1 MNLFVKPSNKR
12 RAKRAFVAALTSS
25 FLLVLPSCGIPQLRC
40 PQPGA
45 VLPRIYNQGN
55 GWNNFGAAW
64 GRGAISP
71 SSGTANS
78 YNGGGD
84 STDSATNPD
93 DKSTAPE
100 GNAAGAGDKAT
111 DSKSHQS
118 PFSFASFVKP
128 ASSLDL
134 DEAGKLDDGAASSNA
149 TSTDGANSMGDGPV
163 SDGPVSFSV
172 SDNPTSM
179 DNGTGSSN
187 GVTYPVE
194 GVPTLENSAQVAW
207 NNFFDDPFLTR
218 LIDQALSGNQEL
230 LILTEDIQIA
240 ANEVRARRGA
250 YFPFIT
256 LGAGAGLE
264 KPSLFTPAGAVED
277 QLDVLPGKG
286 FPEPLPDF
294 LTAANLTWEIDIWR
308 KLRNARDAASLRYLG
323 TADGRNYIAT
333 RMIAEVAE
341 NYYELLALDNRLV
354 ILDKTIEIQQNSLT
368 TAERLMEAGHGTK
381 LGVQRFQA
389 EVRKNQSHKLIIQQQ
404 IVEAENR
411 INFLLGRYPQPVER
425 PTVEYIDMN
434 LHALSAGIP
443 SQLLQNRSD
452 IRQAERELQA
462 AGLDVKVARAR
473 FYPTL
478 GISAGVGYRA
488 FNTKYLLTSP
498 ESLIYNVAGDLVA
511 PLFNRAAIKADYLT
525 ANAIQ
530 LQAVYNYQRTILNA
544 YTEVVNHIAKV
555 ENYRQSIEIKKG
567 QLEALV
573 GSVDT
578 ATKLFQSANGEYLD
592 VLLSQRDMMEARMV
606 LVETKQQQLA
616 AIVNAYQALGGG
628 RALVIP
634 Q

>member
-1 MNLFVKPSNKR
+1 M
-12 RAKRAFVAALTSS
+12 
-25 FLLVLPSCGIPQLRC
+25 
-40 PQPGA
+40 
-45 VLPRIYNQGN
+45 GN
-55 GWNNFGAAW
+55 GLA
-64 GRGAISP
+64 
-71 SSGTANS
+71 
-78 YNGGGD
+78 
-84 STDSATNPD
+84 
-93 DKSTAPE
+93 
-100 GNAAGAGDKAT
+100 
-111 DSKSHQS
+111 
-118 PFSFASFVKP
+118 
-128 ASSLDL
+128 
-134 DEAGKLDDGAASSNA
+134 
-149 TSTDGANSMGDGPV
+149 
-163 SDGPVSFSV
+163 

-179 DNGTGSSN
+179 GTATGSSN
-187 GVTYPVE
+187 GVNGSVNTD
-194 GVPTLENSAQVAW
+194 NSAQVAW
-207 NNFFDDPFLTR
+207 NRFFDDPCLTS
-218 LIDQALSGNQEL
+218 LIGQALSGNQEL

-250 YFPFIT
+250 YFPFVT

-264 KPSLFTPAGAVED
+264 KPSLFTPGGAVED
-277 QLDVLPGKG
+277 QLSVLPGKG

-323 TADGRNYIAT
+323 TADGRNYMVT
-333 RMIAEVAE
+333 RMIAEVAD
-341 NYYELLALDNRLV
+341 NYYQLLALDNRLM
-354 ILDKTIEIQQNSLT
+354 ILDKTIELQQASLT
-368 TAERLMEAGHGTK
+368 TAELMMQAARGTE
-381 LGVQRFQA
+381 LAVQRFQA
-389 EVRKNQSHKLIIQQQ
+389 EVRKNQSEKLIIQQQ

-425 PTVEYIDMN
+425 PNVDYIDMN
-434 LHALSAGIP
+434 LHALSVGVPA
-443 SQLLQNRSD
+443 QLLQNRPD

-473 FYPTL
+473 FYPSL

-525 ANAIQ
+525 ANAMQ

-555 ENYRQSIEIKKG
+555 ENYRQSIEIKKN

-578 ATKLFQSANGEYLD
+578 ATKLFQSARGEYLD

-606 LVETKQQQLA
+606 LVETKQEQLA

-628 RALVIP
+628 SALAIP
-634 Q
+634 

>member
-1 MNLFVKPSNKR
+1 MNLVVKSSNKK
-12 RAKRAFVAALTSS
+12 RARRAFVAALTSS

-45 VLPRIYNQGN
+45 VLPRIYNHGN
-55 GWNNFGAAW
+55 GWNNLGAAW
-64 GRGAISP
+64 GNGAVSP
-71 SSGTANS
+71 SRSAAS
-78 YNGGGD
+78 DYNGAAGSSD
-84 STDSATNPD
+84 NSTVPD
-93 DKSTAPE
+93 DDTSS
-100 GNAAGAGDKAT
+100 
-111 DSKSHQS
+111 SKDPKS
-118 PFSFASFVKP
+118 PFSRASFVKP

-134 DEAGKLDDGAASSNA
+134 DDADKASGTADRRIDEVASSSA
-149 TSTDGANSMGDGPV
+149 TSNDGANNMGNGLA
-163 SDGPVSFSV
+163 

-179 DNGTGSSN
+179 GTATGSSN
-187 GVTYPVE
+187 GVNGSVNTD
-194 GVPTLENSAQVAW
+194 NSAQVAW
-207 NNFFDDPFLTR
+207 NRFFDDPCLTS
-218 LIDQALSGNQEL
+218 LIGQALSGNQEL

-250 YFPFIT
+250 YFPFVT

-264 KPSLFTPAGAVED
+264 KPSLFTPGGAVED
-277 QLDVLPGKG
+277 QLSVLPGKG

-323 TADGRNYIAT
+323 TADGRNYMVT
-333 RMIAEVAE
+333 RMIAEVAD
-341 NYYELLALDNRLV
+341 NYYQLLALDNRLM
-354 ILDKTIEIQQNSLT
+354 ILDKTIELQQASLT
-368 TAERLMEAGHGTK
+368 TAELMMQAARGTE
-381 LGVQRFQA
+381 LAVQRFQA
-389 EVRKNQSHKLIIQQQ
+389 EVRKNQSEKLIIQQQ

-425 PTVEYIDMN
+425 PNVDYIDMN
-434 LHALSAGIP
+434 LHALSVGVPA
-443 SQLLQNRSD
+443 QLLQNRPD

-473 FYPTL
+473 FYPSL

-525 ANAIQ
+525 ANAMQ

-555 ENYRQSIEIKKG
+555 ENYRQSIEIKKN

-578 ATKLFQSANGEYLD
+578 ATKLFQSARGEYLD

-606 LVETKQQQLA
+606 LVETKQEQLA

-628 RALVIP
+628 SALAIP
-634 Q
+634 

>member
-1 MNLFVKPSNKR
+1 MNLVGKSSNKK
-12 RAKRAFVAALTSS
+12 RARRAFVAALTSS

-45 VLPRIYNQGN
+45 VLPNIYNHGN
-55 GWNNFGAAW
+55 GWNNLGAVWGNGAVSPSRGAASDYNK
-64 GRGAISP
+64 APDP
-71 SSGTANS
+71 SDNS
-78 YNGGGD
+78 
-84 STDSATNPD
+84 TVPD
-93 DKSTAPE
+93 DQT
-100 GNAAGAGDKAT
+100 T
-111 DSKSHQS
+111 DSKNHKKS
-118 PFSFASFVKP
+118 PFSLAGLVKP

-134 DEAGKLDDGAASSNA
+134 DDADKASGAADQLHDGSTSSSATPHDGTSGPAGNNP
-149 TSTDGANSMGDGPV
+149 TSTDNVIGSGNGAFGAGNSVISTD
-163 SDGPVSFSV
+163 
-172 SDNPTSM
+172 
-179 DNGTGSSN
+179 
-187 GVTYPVE
+187 
-194 GVPTLENSAQVAW
+194 NSAQVAW
-207 NNFFDDPFLTR
+207 NSFFDDPCLTS
-218 LIDQALSGNQEL
+218 LIGQALSGNQEL

-250 YFPFIT
+250 YFPFVT

-277 QLDVLPGKG
+277 QLNVLPGKG

-323 TADGRNYIAT
+323 TAEGRNYMVT

-354 ILDKTIEIQQNSLT
+354 ILDKTIELQQASLT
-368 TAERLMEAGHGTK
+368 TAELMMQAARGTE
-381 LGVQRFQA
+381 LAVQRFQA
-389 EVRKNQSHKLIIQQQ
+389 EVRKNQSEKLVIQQQ

-425 PTVEYIDMN
+425 PNVDYIDMN
-434 LHALSAGIP
+434 LHALSVGVPA
-443 SQLLQNRSD
+443 QLLQNRPD

-473 FYPTL
+473 FYPSL

-525 ANAIQ
+525 ANAMQ

-555 ENYRQSIEIKKG
+555 ENYRQSIEIKKD

-578 ATKLFQSANGEYLD
+578 ATKLFQSARGEYLD

-606 LVETKQQQLA
+606 LVETKQEQLA

-628 RALVIP
+628 SALAIP